1 MDLLEHHAR
10 ELFARH
16 GVPVL
21 DGRLATT
28 PQEAR
33 TAAESLD
40 SPVLVVKAQV
50 KVGGRGKAGGV
61 RVVRTPAEA
70 EDAAR
75 AILGMDI
82 KGHTVRSVLVTEGA
96 EIAEEHYFSI
106 LLDRSAHGL
115 TALCSKEGGVEI
127 EQLAK
132 DKPEAL
138 ARHEIDPLEGLT
150 AKASRDLLEAAGF
163 DAEQIGAIAPVL
175 ERLWEVYR
183 DEDATLVEVNP
194 LVTTTGGEILALDGK
209 VSIDDN
215 SLFRHDD
222 LAALASTDS
231 KDPLEEE
238 AQRLGLNYVK
248 LDGEVGVVGNGAG
261 LVMSSLDVVAYAGRD
276 FGGIHPANFLDIGG
290 GASASVM
297 ADGLGL
303 VLADP
308 QVKSVFINVFG
319 GITACDQVALGIVGA
334 LEKIGD
340 RAAKPIVV
348 RLDGNAV
355 EEGREVLRR
364 AKHPLVHIA
373 DSMDDAARQ
382 AAALAAGK

>member
-82 KGHTVRSVLVTEGA
+82 KGHTVHSVLVTEGA

-115 TALCSKEGGVEI
+115 TALCSTEGGVEI

-132 DKPEAL
+132 DKPETL

-150 AKASRDLLEAAGF
+150 VKASRDLLEAAGF
-163 DAEQIGAIAPVL
+163 DAEQIDAIAPVL

-194 LVTTTGGEILALDGK
+194 LVTTTGER
-209 VSIDDN
+209 S
-215 SLFRHDD
+215 SP
-222 LAALASTDS
+222 STAKCRS
-231 KDPLEEE
+231 TITRCFVTTTLPPSPQPTARTPWRK
-238 AQRLGLNYVK
+238 RRSV
-248 LDGEVGVVGNGAG
+248 
-261 LVMSSLDVVAYAGRD
+261 
-276 FGGIHPANFLDIGG
+276 
-290 GASASVM
+290 SAS
-297 ADGLGL
+297 
-303 VLADP
+303 
-308 QVKSVFINVFG
+308 
-319 GITACDQVALGIVGA
+319 IT
-334 LEKIGD
+334 
-340 RAAKPIVV
+340 
-348 RLDGNAV
+348 
-355 EEGREVLRR
+355 
-364 AKHPLVHIA
+364 
-373 DSMDDAARQ
+373 
-382 AAALAAGK
+382 